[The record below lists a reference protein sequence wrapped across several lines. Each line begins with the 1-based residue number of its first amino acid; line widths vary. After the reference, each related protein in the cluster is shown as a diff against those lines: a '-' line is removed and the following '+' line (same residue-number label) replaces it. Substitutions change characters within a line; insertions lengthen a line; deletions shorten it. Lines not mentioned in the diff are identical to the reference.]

1 MTFPFP
7 KVCVPGER
15 LCSVEECA
23 SGRGTFVRLGYVFSA
38 LAGYVRRR
46 TEEADG
52 NGLPVIEVVCD
63 TQARVV
69 PEIGTVITGKI
80 TSITPKLARCEIVFI
95 ESTPLKDVFRGV
107 IRKEDV
113 RATEKDKVEIYKSF
127 RPGDMILARVISLGD
142 SQSYLLSTAE
152 NELGVVVARS
162 EAGGHMV
169 PISWCEMQCPKSHVK
184 ELRKV
189 ARVQPQFLQT

>member
-1 MTFPFP
+1 MTVP

-23 SGRGTFVRLGYVFSA
+23 PGPGTSVRLGYVFA
-38 LAGYVRRR
+38 TLAGYVRR
-46 TEEADG
+46 TDESSST
-52 NGLPVIEVVCD
+52 GLPVIEVVCD
-63 TQARVV
+63 TRARLV

-80 TSITPKLARCEIVFI
+80 MSITPKLARCEIVFI
-95 ESTPLKDVFRGV
+95 ESTPLKDVFRGI